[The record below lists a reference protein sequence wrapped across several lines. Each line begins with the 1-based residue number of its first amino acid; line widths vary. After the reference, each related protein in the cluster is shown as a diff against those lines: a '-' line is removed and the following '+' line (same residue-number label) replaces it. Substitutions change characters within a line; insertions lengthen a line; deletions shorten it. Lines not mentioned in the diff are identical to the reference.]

1 MSALRALFSL
11 FLFSNLQSCYF
22 VFTSR
27 LDCVKRNFFQ
37 KKKSVYRG
45 IGISWLGFGC
55 CMSYLAF
62 LTLFCNL
69 VGLHSSKQ
77 QSGNLVIARR
87 LVSSLLVAARS
98 ADDKQQMCVWL
109 TLHNYSVFT
118 AHAQLNA
125 WLLLEIMSQRDV
137 FLFCSSA
144 LWRIKGLNRGKG
156 VRKAR
161 GSGGPT
167 GLCVSAS
174 AGRGDGRALAHLL
187 GLLKNA
193 TSPGSSPQKGYI
205 QDVSAGPASGE

>member
-1 MSALRALFSL
+1 MFFFYLFIEEL
-11 FLFSNLQSCYF
+11 L
-22 VFTSR
+22 
-27 LDCVKRNFFQ
+27 
-37 KKKSVYRG
+37 
-45 IGISWLGFGC
+45 GC

-77 QSGNLVIARR
+77 QSGNLVIARG

-98 ADDKQQMCVWL
+98 ANDKQRMCVWL

-156 VRKAR
+156 VREAR

-187 GLLKNA
+187 GLLKND
-193 TSPGSSPQKGYI
+193 TSPGSSLQKGYI